1 VCRARVTRVPDFEAV
16 YLADADPWNV
26 ATSWYERRKLAVLLA
41 SLPREH
47 YGRVWEPGCGIG
59 VATAALADRA
69 GEVIASDASAVAVE
83 RARQRSA
90 ERDHVRVVKSGLP
103 EVPLDGTADLVV
115 VAEFLYYLD
124 DLPAALD
131 AVWSVCGEGTQLVF
145 VHWAHRPHDAYL
157 DGLETQEVVR
167 RQAQAR
173 QSTSLVRHRDR
184 DFLLDVYEATR

>member
-1 VCRARVTRVPDFEAV
+1 MCRARVTRVPDFEAV

>member
-1 VCRARVTRVPDFEAV
+1 MTRAPDFEAV

-59 VATAALADRA
+59 VATAALAARA
-69 GEVIASDASAVAVE
+69 DEVIASDASAVAVD
-83 RARQRSA
+83 RTRKRTA

-145 VHWAHRPHDAYL
+145 VHWAHRPHDAFL
-157 DGLETQEVVR
+157 DGLETQEAVR